1 MAKFKVT
8 PTNIKLG
15 AKAPYF
21 IIEATN
27 KHESQK
33 EAEIEFATRSNLSRY
48 PEWELNIQKL

>member
-33 EAEIEFATRSNLSRY
+33 EAESEFVTRSNLSRY